1 MVVLNRCDDTY
12 DDFQQPDEDFQQ
24 PVPRWARW
32 RGRGEVNQPTADQ
45 GWWVGE
51 VEREGRGETANVT
64 NGGSGGLGPNPPLA
78 SCNLQAPVL
87 GPRPRLRPGVLFFC
101 AGPPGAKKLA
111 QNIPH

>member
-64 NGGSGGLGPNPPLA
+64 NGGSGGLGPNPP
-78 SCNLQAPVL
+78 
-87 GPRPRLRPGVLFFC
+87 RRLVIYRRTFSGRARGCPPGVLFS
-101 AGPPGAKKLA
+101 ARGPQGRKS
-111 QNIPH
+111 